1 MDKTEFYRFMIIVG
15 NDAWGNMLKFLIDKH
30 NYTHQEWNNLSSQ
43 IRWDLVFDD
52 LRQSGIKVGEPAA
65 GHGVGST
72 LLTFSPAHV
81 TMYRIKLAGYEH
93 TSLGIV
99 TYI

>member
-1 MDKTEFYRFMIIVG
+1 MDKEELSRFMRIVG

-43 IRWDLVFDD
+43 TRWDLAFDD

-65 GHGVGST
+65 GHGIGST
-72 LLTFSPAHV
+72 LLTFSQAHV